1 MTPRFEKLA
10 GESAKAYAAWRTYL
24 EMGPERSLTKLA
36 KAIGKKPRLMEYW
49 SKKWDWQGRLESY
62 QEHCQALERRA
73 IEAVAMEKGVEWGR
87 IHEAIRMAEWQ
98 RHRRLIA
105 LADEVLARWE
115 RCPGKM
121 GTLEGVA
128 RLYELASKLARLA
141 AGMPSEVKEINTTV
155 TGKIDMDWEVAI
167 RKAYHA
173 EVIDVESSRGGTEN
187 AELADRKGQDRQ

>member
-1 MTPRFEKLA
+1 
-10 GESAKAYAAWRTYL
+10 
-24 EMGPERSLTKLA
+24 
-36 KAIGKKPRLMEYW
+36 MEYW
-49 SKKWDWQGRLESY
+49 SKKWDRQGRLESY

-141 AGMPSEVKEINTTV
+141 AGMPSEVKEINTSV
-155 TGKIDMDWEVAI
+155 TGKIDVDWEVAI
-167 RKAYHA
+167 RKAYGK
-173 EVIDVESSRGGTEN
+173 DLTGDSRGSREETVVEVEAEPPSKDQSLLTSAATEG
-187 AELADRKGQDRQ
+187 K